1 MIGLQVLFVSTD
13 FCRHL
18 LAAATPSADASTM
31 TIVVSLGIA
40 VAVIAAVCA
49 ALAFYSRWS
58 HKQKHD
64 SHWGLFCELCKAHEL
79 DRKHRGLLKQV
90 AKLFRMTQ
98 PAQLFSQ
105 PKWLSSSQLAAKMP
119 SCKDELKALR
129 DVLFGK
135 RPGKAAAA
143 R

>member
-1 MIGLQVLFVSTD
+1 MIGLEVLFISTD
-13 FCRHL
+13 FCPCL
-18 LAAATPSADASTM
+18 LVAAKPSAGASTT
-31 TIVVSLGIA
+31 TIVVSLGVA
-40 VAVIAAVCA
+40 VALIAAVCGG
-49 ALAFYSRWS
+49 LAFYSRWS

-64 SHWGLFCELCKAHEL
+64 SHSGLFCELCKAHEL
-79 DRKHRGLLKQV
+79 DRKQGTLLKQV

-105 PKWLSSSQLAAKMP
+105 PKWLSSGQLSAKMP
-119 SCKDELKALR
+119 GRQDDLKALR

-135 RPGKAAAA
+135 RRKKAAAA

>member
-13 FCRHL
+13 FSHRL
-18 LAAATPSADASTM
+18 LVAATPSDGASTM
-31 TIVVSLGIA
+31 QIVVSLGIA
-40 VAVIAAVCA
+40 AAVIAAVCA

-64 SHWGLFCELCKAHEL
+64 SHSGLFCELCKTHEL
-79 DRKHRGLLKQV
+79 DRKQSSLLKQV

-105 PKWLSSSQLAAKMP
+105 PKWLSSGQLGTKMP
-119 SCKDELKALR
+119 GREDDLKALR
-129 DVLFGK
+129 DILFGK
-135 RPGKAAAA
+135 RPRKAAAV